1 MRQGRRSLLASH
13 LSLHQAIVIFNQW
26 YWSTLARRPMRG
38 SQGIASGEACRM
50 GKWYVRPIHWSS
62 PRYTRCTE
70 RVLAV
75 LMYLTNIVWA
85 HILSTS
91 HTRLSRGSS
100 RRFLDS
106 SQWQRPTLIWR
117 ISGGPRARSGIERL
131 TWPGVK
137 SWHTHSSKIT
147 SLSASVR

>member
-1 MRQGRRSLLASH
+1 LAAH

-26 YWSTLARRPMRG
+26 YWSTLARRPIQG

-50 GKWYVRPIHWSS
+50 GKWYVRLTHWSS
-62 PRYTRCTE
+62 PRYMQCIE
-70 RVLAV
+70 RVLAG
-75 LMYLTNIVWA
+75 LMSLTNIAWA

-100 RRFLDS
+100 RLSLDS

-117 ISGGPRARSGIERL
+117 ISGGPRARSGKERL

-137 SWHTHSSKIT
+137 SWHILSSKIT